1 MFITEIINSISVIT
15 AALSFIYGI
24 NAWRHEYIGKKK
36 IELIEEVLAKF
47 YQAEDIIK
55 EIRSPWSNS
64 DEGSSRSK
72 NDGEREEDTALLNK
86 AYIVIERYKKRDAFF
101 SELFAL
107 KYRFMSVFGQDSGS
121 SFFELNSVLKEI
133 FGASYILGT
142 YYWQRQ
148 GRVQMEE
155 DEFKKH
161 LDEMHKNEAIFWD
174 MGEKHDEIGPRVRSA
189 VEKIENIAK
198 NSYGRDK
205 NFFIN
210 AKAWLS
216 QNIKTLLTWT

>member
-1 MFITEIINSISVIT
+1 MFITEVINSISAIT
-15 AALSFIYGI
+15 AALSFLYGI
-24 NAWRHEYIGKKK
+24 NAWRYEYIGKKK
-36 IELIEEVLAKF
+36 IELTEEVLAKF

-64 DEGSSRSK
+64 EEGASRLRRDDERK
-72 NDGEREEDTALLNK
+72 EETALLNR
-86 AYIVIERYKKRDAFF
+86 AYIVIERYKKKDEFF

-121 SFFELNSVLKEI
+121 SFSELSSVLKDI
-133 FGASYILGT
+133 FGASYMLGT
-142 YYWQRQ
+142 YYWPRQ

-155 DEFKKH
+155 GEFKKH
-161 LDEMHKNEAIFWD
+161 LDEMHKKEAIFWD
-174 MGEKHDEIGPRVRSA
+174 MGENHDEIGSRVRSA

-198 NSYGRDK
+198 NSYRRDN
-205 NFFIN
+205 NFLIN

-216 QNIKTLLTWT
+216 QKIKTLRARI